1 MAQWNKNTQDF
12 LNQERSLFEVFQIAD
27 HWGEQTDW
35 RPNFTTANRLKTSP
49 YETIFFD
56 TFQYSKEDDVWADG
70 ITGNATCAH
79 NPNESNV
86 VMEVGGAAGD
96 KIIRQT
102 KRVMRYTPG
111 RSSLLAFAIRL
122 DTPDPG
128 VRRRFGLF
136 DENNGVYFEDNGGIY
151 SCVIRSS
158 TSGSV
163 VENRVVRDDWN
174 GDKLDGNGYS
184 QIIADST
191 KQQLVLFD
199 YEWYGAGQVKVRW
212 AIDGEIHTIHTFN
225 HANRIENVW
234 CQTPFLPIRCELENV
249 TGETAGPHYLYQGS
263 NSLSQE
269 GASEIAGVLVS
280 QQNPISGTS
289 LGGQGSQGTFF
300 PVISVK
306 LKDDQL
312 GGIIIPQ
319 SLQAAIS
326 GQGEDIYWKL
336 VENATLTG
344 ASFVDHENP
353 DSFTQIDTSAT
364 ALTGGRTIIAGF
376 EVAGSSTL
384 IPIDGKS
391 YLSLGRSGIGTNLTS
406 DTYTLACAANQ
417 PNLSALGVLNWIEQR

>member
-1 MAQWNKNTQDF
+1 MAQWNKNKQDF

-35 RPNFTTANRLKTSP
+35 RPNFTTSNRLKTSP
-49 YETIFFD
+49 YETTFFD
-56 TFQYSKEDDVWADG
+56 TFQYSKEDDVWEDG
-70 ITGNATCAH
+70 VTGNATCAH
-79 NPNESNV
+79 DPNESNV
-86 VMEVGGAAGD
+86 VMEVGSNAGD

-122 DTPDPG
+122 DTPHPG

-136 DENNGVYFEDNGGIY
+136 DEDNGVYFEDNGGIY

-184 QIIADST
+184 QIIANFT
-191 KQQLVLFD
+191 KQQLILFD

-212 AIDGEIHTIHTFN
+212 AIDGEIHTVHTFS
-225 HANRIENVW
+225 HANVIDSVW

-269 GASEIAGVLVS
+269 GASELAGVLVS
-280 QQNPISGTS
+280 QQNDIAGTS
-289 LGGQGSQGTFF
+289 LGTAGTFT
-300 PVISVK
+300 PVISIK
-306 LKDDQL
+306 LKDTQL

-319 SLQAAIS
+319 SLQAAS
-326 GQGEDIYWKL
+326 SSAQSNDIYWKL
-336 VENATLTG
+336 IENATLTG

-353 DSFTQIDTSAT
+353 DSFAQVDTSAT
-364 ALTGGRTIIAGF
+364 SFTGGRTVIAGF

-391 YLSLGRSGIGTNLTS
+391 YLSLGRSGIGANLTS
-406 DTYTLACAANQ
+406 DTYTLVCASPV
-417 PNLSALGVLNWIEQR
+417 PNTTALGVLNWIEQR

>member
-1 MAQWNKNTQDF
+1 MG
-12 LNQERSLFEVFQIAD
+12 VPI
-27 HWGEQTDW
+27 
-35 RPNFTTANRLKTSP
+35 FTTTNRLKTSP

-56 TFQYSKEDDVWADG
+56 TFQYSKEDDVWEDG
-70 ITGNATCAH
+70 VTGNATCAH
-79 NPNESNV
+79 NPNTSNV
-86 VMEVGGAAGD
+86 IMEVGSNAGD

-122 DTPDPG
+122 DTPQPG

-136 DENNGVYFEDNGGIY
+136 DENNGVFFEDNGGIY

-163 VENRVVRDDWN
+163 VENRVVREDWN

-212 AIDGEIHTIHTFN
+212 AIDGEIHTIHTFS
-225 HANRIENVW
+225 HANVIDNVW

-269 GASEIAGVLVS
+269 GAAEVAGVLVS
-280 QQNPISGTS
+280 QQNDIGGTS
-289 LGGQGSQGTFF
+289 LGSAGTFT
-300 PVISVK
+300 PVISIK

-319 SLQAAIS
+319 SLQAAS
-326 GQGEDIYWKL
+326 SSAQSNDIYWKL
-336 VENATLTG
+336 LENATLTG

-353 DSFTQIDTSAT
+353 DSFVQVDTSAT
-364 ALTGGRTIIAGF
+364 AVTGGRTIIAGF

-391 YLSLGRSGIGTNLTS
+391 YLTLGRSGIGTNLIS
-406 DTYTLACAANQ
+406 DTYTLVCAAPVQNTT
-417 PNLSALGVLNWIEQR
+417 ALGVLNWVEQR